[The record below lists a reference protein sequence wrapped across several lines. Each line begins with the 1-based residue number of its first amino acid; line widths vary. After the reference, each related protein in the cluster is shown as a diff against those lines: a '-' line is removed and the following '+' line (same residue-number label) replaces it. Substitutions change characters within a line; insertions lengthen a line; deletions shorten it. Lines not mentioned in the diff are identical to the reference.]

1 MAPDRMLS
9 SRPERDLYGRPLT
22 QLRISVTDRC
32 NFRCPYCM
40 PSDGPEPCFVAREE
54 LLSYEQ
60 LARMVR
66 LLVGLGVS
74 RVRLTGGE
82 PLLRADLYR
91 LVRMLAVIPGLD
103 DLALTTNGYLLAAQ
117 AEKLRHAGLQ
127 RLNISLDSLDEQVYQ
142 RLNGRDLSVER
153 VLAGIAAAERAGF
166 GSLKLNCVVIRGIND
181 SSVVDLARH
190 FRGTPHTVRFI
201 EYMDVGNIN
210 RWSPDQVVPADEI
223 IAMIDAEMELTPVAP
238 DRPGEV
244 AQRYRYVDG
253 EGEIGVIASVT
264 RPFCH
269 DCDRMRMGPDGQ
281 LYTCL
286 FASHGHDLRTP
297 LKAGASD
304 DELQALLASIWRARG
319 DRYSEERALLPEGE
333 RPRKVEMFR
342 IGG

>member
-1 MAPDRMLS
+1 MAPDEMLS
-9 SRPERDLYGRPLT
+9 FRPERDLYGRPLT

-32 NFRCPYCM
+32 NFRWPYCM

-66 LLVGLGVS
+66 LLVDMGVS

-117 AEKLRHAGLQ
+117 AEKLPHAGLQ
-127 RLNISLDSLDEQVYQ
+127 RLNISLDSLDESVYQ

-166 GSLKLNCVVIRGIND
+166 GPLKLNCVVIRGIND

-244 AQRYRYVDG
+244 ARRYRYVDG

-281 LYTCL
+281 FYTCL
-286 FASHGHDLRTP
+286 FASPGHDLRAP

>member
-1 MAPDRMLS
+1 MASDGMLS
-9 SRPERDLYGRPLT
+9 SQPERDLYGRPLT

-60 LARMVR
+60 LARIVR
-66 LLVGLGVS
+66 LLVDLGVS

-82 PLLRADLYR
+82 PLLRADVYR

-103 DLALTTNGYLLAAQ
+103 DLALTTNGYLLAIQ

-127 RLNISLDSLDEQVYQ
+127 RLNISLDSLNEQVYQ

-153 VLAGIAAAERAGF
+153 VFAGIAAAERAGF
-166 GSLKLNCVVIRGIND
+166 GPLKLNCVVIRGIND
-181 SSVVDLARH
+181 SSVVDLARY

-244 AQRYRYVDG
+244 ARRYRYADG

-269 DCDRMRMGPDGQ
+269 DCDRMRLGPDGQ

-286 FASHGHDLRTP
+286 FASHGHDLRAP

-304 DELQALLASIWRARG
+304 DELQTLLASIWRARG

-333 RPRKVEMFR
+333 RSRKVEMFR

>member
-1 MAPDRMLS
+1 MAPDGMLS
-9 SRPERDLYGRPLT
+9 FRPERDLHGRPLT
-22 QLRISVTDRC
+22 QLRLSVTDHC

-60 LARMVR
+60 LAQIVR
-66 LLVGLGVS
+66 LLVDLGVS

-91 LVRMLAVIPGLD
+91 LVRMLAIIPGLD
-103 DLALTTNGYLLAAQ
+103 DLSLTTNGYLLPTQ

-166 GSLKLNCVVIRGIND
+166 GPLKLNCVVIRGVND

-190 FRGTPHTVRFI
+190 FRGTPHTMRFI

-238 DRPGEV
+238 DRSGEV
-244 AQRYRYVDG
+244 ARRYRYVDG
-253 EGEIGVIASVT
+253 EGEIGVITSVT

-269 DCDRMRMGPDGQ
+269 DCDR
-281 LYTCL
+281 
-286 FASHGHDLRTP
+286 
-297 LKAGASD
+297 
-304 DELQALLASIWRARG
+304 
-319 DRYSEERALLPEGE
+319 
-333 RPRKVEMFR
+333 
-342 IGG
+342 